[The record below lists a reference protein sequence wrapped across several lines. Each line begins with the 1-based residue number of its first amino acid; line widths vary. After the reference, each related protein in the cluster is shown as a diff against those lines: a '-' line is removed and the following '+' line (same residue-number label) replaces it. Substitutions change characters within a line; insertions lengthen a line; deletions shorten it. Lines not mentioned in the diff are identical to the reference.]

1 MMATQTFA
9 QLAGAWLRKNKGAE
23 VSSFLRLAVRNEVE
37 DHQDRTKGAALA
49 KPLTKDQLLKRAIPN
64 VLDELVDRILVK
76 QDFQHFIGELLAKLA
91 GEWVHREPLEPSKLD
106 ITAGKKKG
114 ITMRARLVGQEVE
127 ADQHVEVPAT
137 TSTNELTSMV
147 KALGGKLDNI
157 EWGIKKVD
165 AGYGGGHHVVY
176 DLDVTFPID
185 ELPTMALGADAINA
199 AADKALG
206 TGLGEFRELIGDLR
220 SLIV

>member
-9 QLAGAWLRKNKGAE
+9 QLAGAWLKKKKGME
-23 VSSFLRLAVRNEVE
+23 VSSYLRMAVQNEVE

-76 QDFQHFIGELLAKLA
+76 SDFQNFVVELLAKLTH
-91 GEWVHREPLEPSKLD
+91 EWVHREMLEPSKLD
-106 ITAGKKKG
+106 IAAGKKKG
-114 ITMRARLVGQEVE
+114 ITIRARLVGQEVE
-127 ADQHVEVPAT
+127 PDVEVPAY
-137 TSTNELTSMV
+137 TSTNELVGML
-147 KALGGKLDNI
+147 KALGGKVENI
-157 EWGIKKVD
+157 EWNIKKVD
-165 AGYGGGHHVVY
+165 AGYGSGYHVVY
-176 DLDVTFPID
+176 DFDVTFPID
-185 ELPTMALGADAINA
+185 ELPTTALGADAISA

-220 SLIV
+220 ALIV